1 MRISEELQNWQQNL
15 EIRAS
20 RSRTRKMD
28 GLKVMYQADTRK
40 PLKKSSEK
48 NKNTMSL
55 EQVIKKGS

>member
-1 MRISEELQNWQQNL
+1 
-15 EIRAS
+15 
-20 RSRTRKMD
+20 MD
-28 GLKVMYQADTRK
+28 GLKVMYQADTKK